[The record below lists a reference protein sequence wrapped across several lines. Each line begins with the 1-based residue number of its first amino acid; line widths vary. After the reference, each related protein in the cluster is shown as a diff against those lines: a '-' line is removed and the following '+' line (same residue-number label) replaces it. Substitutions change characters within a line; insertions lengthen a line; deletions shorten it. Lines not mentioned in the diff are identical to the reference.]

1 MQQFNVKAQ
10 VTALVVS
17 AGRAVVGTADG
28 LLACYDLKKSEVQ
41 GGTD

>member
-1 MQQFNVKAQ
+1 MMQQFNVKAS

-28 LLACYDLKKSEVQ
+28 QLACYDLKKGEV
-41 GGTD
+41 GPG